1 MDCEFLDWTPEYVL
15 FLTKEDQLLMD
26 DKYDQYGDSYL
37 KLATVESL
45 QHAMN
50 RVELDVCSLTLLY
63 ILYYRYIFFTCI

>member
-26 DKYDQYGDSYL
+26 DKYDQYGDSYS

-50 RVELDVCSLTLLY
+50 RVELDVCISTLLY
-63 ILYYRYIFFTCI
+63 ILY